1 MLKNARVQIYFAVL
15 NINERQVNDAW
26 WCQEVNEEDA
36 KGQARCKPEEAA
48 EPQPQDAEEAEPQ
61 PPAAE
66 PQPPELVLRTQPSNH
81 ILDRLERLP
90 MESRSSM
97 LLQAPHMCSSS
108 ISHI

>member
-66 PQPPELVLRTQPSNH
+66 PQSSELVLN
-81 ILDRLERLP
+81 
-90 MESRSSM
+90 RSGSKNPTI
-97 LLQAPHMCSSS
+97 Q
-108 ISHI
+108 SHP